1 MTKGES
7 SPLRRSAHLFL
18 TAMLVCTGTGATAA
32 EKGMIIRAGDLLAQ
46 PFIDA
51 ASAGKLTPS
60 QPVTIVERRGPWV
73 SVQSAGKT
81 GWVRLLNVRLE
92 PTGPARPATAAKPS
106 NVSSLSSML
115 RTGSSGKTV
124 TTGVK
129 GMDEEDI
136 RNSTPNYEELTLLE
150 GLGVDAEAAR
160 AEAAKRP
167 LTARKVDYLGKGR
180 GK

>member
-1 MTKGES
+1 M
-7 SPLRRSAHLFL
+7 RRSAHSFL
-18 TAMLVCTGTGATAA
+18 AVMLVCTASGVAAA

-60 QPVTIVERRGPWV
+60 QLVTIVERRGPWV
-73 SVQSAGKT
+73 SVQSAGKS

-92 PTGPARPATAAKPS
+92 PIGPARPATASKTS

-115 RTGSSGKTV
+115 RTGSSGRTV

-136 RNSTPNYEELTLLE
+136 RNSTPNYAELTLLE
-150 GLGVDAEAAR
+150 TLGTDADTAR

>member
-1 MTKGES
+1 M
-7 SPLRRSAHLFL
+7 
-18 TAMLVCTGTGATAA
+18 V
-32 EKGMIIRAGDLLAQ
+32 IRAGDLLAQ
-46 PFIDA
+46 PFLDA
-51 ASAGKLTPS
+51 ASTAKLTAS
-60 QPVTIVERRGPWV
+60 QAVTIVERRGPWV

-81 GWVRLLNVRLE
+81 GWVRLLNIRLE
-92 PTGPARPATAAKPS
+92 PAGPARTATAGKPS

-115 RTGSSGKTV
+115 RTGSSGRTV

-136 RNSTPNYEELTLLE
+136 RNSTPNYAELTLLE
-150 GLGVDAEAAR
+150 GLGMEADAAR

-167 LTARKVDYLGKGR
+167 LIARKVDYLGKGR